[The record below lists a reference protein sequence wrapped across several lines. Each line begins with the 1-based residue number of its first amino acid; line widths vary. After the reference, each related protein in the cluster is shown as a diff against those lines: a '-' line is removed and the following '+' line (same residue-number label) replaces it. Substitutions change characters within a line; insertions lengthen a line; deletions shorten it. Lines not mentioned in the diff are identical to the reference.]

1 MAVRL
6 RRARAPAMRIRR
18 LHLSDYRNF
27 PRLDLALPAGP
38 AIILGANAQGKSNL
52 LEAIHLLAT
61 MRSPRT
67 ATDAEL
73 IRRQVDPL
81 AGPPL
86 SRLVADVEAQA
97 GPLRLE
103 MVVVGRAGPPSP
115 GRRSADLA
123 APGGEHSPGAHAT
136 KTVRVNGLARR
147 LSEAVGQLAAVL
159 FTAHDMDMVIG
170 PPSLR
175 RRYLDIAI
183 SQMDAAYLRALQR
196 YAKVLLQRNHLLKR
210 LQDGSARRDEL
221 AFWDEQLVLEGSA
234 IVGARALA
242 VSSLGSLAAAAH
254 ADLSDGR
261 EELTLLYE
269 PHLGS
274 AIDGRAAATMARH
287 ELAAAFAQELRR
299 WSDREVRAGATIL
312 GPHRDDLLVH
322 LDGVSAAAFSSRAQQ
337 RSIALALR
345 LAEARLLRERRGD
358 SPVLLLDDVLSEL
371 DARRR
376 AAVLAAV
383 GNYEQVLVT
392 ATDLDRFSPDFLAKA
407 ALFRVAAGLVEP
419 MASPAVER
427 EEATG
432 GAASL

>member
-1 MAVRL
+1 
-6 RRARAPAMRIRR
+6 MRIRH

-38 AIILGANAQGKSNL
+38 AVILGANAQGKSNL

-67 ATDAEL
+67 ASDSEL
-73 IRRQVDPL
+73 IRWQVDPL

-86 SRLVADVEAQA
+86 GRLVAEVEAQS
-97 GPLRLE
+97 GSLRLE
-103 MVVVGRAGPPSP
+103 MAVVGRSGPPLQP
-115 GRRSADLA
+115 GGEQ
-123 APGGEHSPGAHAT
+123 APGGHAS

-159 FTAHDMDMVIG
+159 FTAHDMEMVAG

-183 SQMDAAYLRALQR
+183 SQVDGAYLRALQR

-210 LQDGSARRDEL
+210 LQDGSARREEL

-242 VSSLGSLAAAAH
+242 VSNLAPEAAAAH
-254 ADLSDGR
+254 RDLSDGR
-261 EELTLLYE
+261 EELSLLYQ

-274 AIDGRAAATMARH
+274 AIDGRQAASLARQ
-287 ELAAAFAQELRR
+287 ELAVAFGQELGR
-299 WSDREVRAGATIL
+299 WCEREVRAGATIL
-312 GPHRDDLLVH
+312 GPHRDDLLIS
-322 LDGVSAAAFSSRAQQ
+322 LDGVSAAAFASRAQQ
-337 RSIALALR
+337 RTIALALR
-345 LAEARLLRERRGD
+345 LAEARFLRQRRGD

-383 GNYEQVLVT
+383 ADYEQVLIT
-392 ATDLDRFSPDFLAKA
+392 ATDLDRFSAEFLGRA
-407 ALFRVAAGLVEP
+407 ALFRVAAGSVEP
-419 MASPAVER
+419 TAGPAVGR
-427 EEATG
+427 EGATG
-432 GAASL
+432 GATSP

>member
-1 MAVRL
+1 
-6 RRARAPAMRIRR
+6 
-18 LHLSDYRNF
+18 
-27 PRLDLALPAGP
+27 
-38 AIILGANAQGKSNL
+38 
-52 LEAIHLLAT
+52 

-67 ATDAEL
+67 ASDAEL
-73 IRRQVDPL
+73 IRWQVETL
-81 AGPPL
+81 AGAPL
-86 SRLVADVEAQA
+86 GRLVAEVEVQS

-103 MVVVGRAGPPSP
+103 MAVVGRSAQPSP
-115 GRRSADLA
+115 PAREQNT
-123 APGGEHSPGAHAT
+123 GGHAT

-159 FTAHDMDMVIG
+159 FTAHDMEMVVG

-183 SQMDAAYLRALQR
+183 SQVDSAYLRALQR

-221 AFWDEQLVLEGSA
+221 SFWDEQLVLEGST

-242 VSSLGSLAAAAH
+242 VSSLGPLSAAAH

-269 PHLGS
+269 PHLAG
-274 AIDGRAAATMARH
+274 AIEGPEAASLTRE
-287 ELAAAFAQELRR
+287 ELAAAFGQELGR
-299 WSDREVRAGATIL
+299 WCDREVRAGATIL
-312 GPHRDDLLVH
+312 GPHRDDLLVR
-322 LDGVSAAAFSSRAQQ
+322 LDGVSAAAFASRAQQ
-337 RSIALALR
+337 RTIALALR

-376 AAVLAAV
+376 SAVLAAV
-383 GNYEQVLVT
+383 ADYEQVIIT
-392 ATDLDRFSPDFLAKA
+392 ATDLDRFSAEFLARA
-407 ALFRVAAGLVEP
+407 ALFRVAEGSVEP
-419 MASPAVER
+419 MAGPAGER

-432 GAASL
+432 GAASP

>member
-1 MAVRL
+1 
-6 RRARAPAMRIRR
+6 MRIRH

-52 LEAIHLLAT
+52 LEAVHLLAT

-67 ATDAEL
+67 ASDAEL
-73 IRRQVDPL
+73 IRWHADRL
-81 AGPPL
+81 AGPPVG
-86 SRLVADVEAQA
+86 RLVADVDAQA

-103 MVVVGRAGPPSP
+103 MAVVGRSGQPFS
-115 GRRSADLA
+115 
-123 APGGEHSPGAHAT
+123 PGGEQSPVTHAS

-159 FTAHDMDMVIG
+159 FTAHDMEMVVG

-183 SQMDAAYLRALQR
+183 SQVDGAYLRALQR

-210 LQDGSARRDEL
+210 LQDGSARREEL
-221 AFWDEQLVLEGSA
+221 AFWDEQLVLEASA

-242 VSSLGSLAAAAH
+242 VSSLAPMAAAAH

-261 EELTLLYE
+261 EELSLVYQ
-269 PHLGS
+269 PHLG
-274 AIDGRAAATMARH
+274 ATVDGQQAASFARQ
-287 ELAAAFAQELRR
+287 ELASAFAQELGR
-299 WSDREVRAGATIL
+299 WCEREVRAGATIL
-312 GPHRDDLLVH
+312 GPHRDDLLIQ
-322 LDGVSAAAFSSRAQQ
+322 LDGVSAAAFASRAQQ
-337 RSIALALR
+337 RTIALALR
-345 LAEARLLRERRGD
+345 LAEARLLRQRRGD

-376 AAVLAAV
+376 AAVLTAV
-383 GNYEQVLVT
+383 ADYEQVVIT
-392 ATDLDRFSPDFLAKA
+392 ATDLDRFSPDFLGRA
-407 ALFRVAAGLVEP
+407 ALFRVAAGSVEP
-419 MASPAVER
+419 MPGPALER
-427 EEATG
+427 GEATDEEA
-432 GAASL
+432 